1 MSAWW
6 ASLTLLQRILAC
18 IAAPATLVLVIQTL
32 LSVAGLAGE
41 HDLDGSEHDVG
52 HDGAHGFEHDQS
64 GGGEHDSGHDNGAS
78 GLRLLT
84 LRGIVAFLAVYGW
97 GALAISRAGHPWLAA
112 VGFGLLMGFAAM
124 LLVAAVMKLFLAM
137 QSNGAIELEN
147 AVGLGGTVYL
157 TIPGAG
163 GGKGKVNVLLQE
175 RYAEFDA
182 VTEEAAPI
190 ATGSEIV
197 VTGVTE
203 DGMLIVAKKT
213 V

>member
-1 MSAWW
+1 
-6 ASLTLLQRILAC
+6 
-18 IAAPATLVLVIQTL
+18 
-32 LSVAGLAGE
+32 
-41 HDLDGSEHDVG
+41 
-52 HDGAHGFEHDQS
+52 
-64 GGGEHDSGHDNGAS
+64 
-78 GLRLLT
+78 
-84 LRGIVAFLAVYGW
+84 
-97 GALAISRAGHPWLAA
+97 
-112 VGFGLLMGFAAM
+112 MGFAAM

-175 RYAEFDA
+175 RYAECDA
-182 VTEEAAPI
+182 VTGEAEPI
-190 ATGSEIV
+190 PTGSEIV

-203 DGMLIVAKKT
+203 EGMLIVAKKT